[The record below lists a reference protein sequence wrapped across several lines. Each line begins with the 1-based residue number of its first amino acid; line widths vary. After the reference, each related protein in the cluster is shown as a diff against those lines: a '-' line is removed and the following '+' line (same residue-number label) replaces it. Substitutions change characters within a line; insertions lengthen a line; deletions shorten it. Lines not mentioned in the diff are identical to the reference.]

1 MIIETV
7 TAVYHLTEGMLTRYP
22 KEEGTEDHDVAE
34 LRRDSFS
41 IPYRILH
48 GPVIGEPMQFMLLI
62 RTDGVP
68 TVRTTTPVISI
79 NGQDMERET

>member
-1 MIIETV
+1 MIIETE

-22 KEEGTEDHDVAE
+22 KQEGTEDRDVAE
-34 LRRDSFS
+34 LRRDTFS

-79 NGQDMERET
+79 NGQDTERET